1 MNKKLII
8 FIVCSLFSFQL
19 SSGSL
24 PERIET
30 KQEQTKKEEIIEV
43 KRKSIDDLIATIYR
57 GNDYNIN
64 DYIDSSNYF
73 KILRF
78 KESSN
83 VHDTVNRFG
92 YMGWYQFGKSTLK
105 TIGINCSKKEF
116 LNDTIL
122 QNQAMTKLIKWNIKR
137 MYHNKVLS
145 HIDNKNLTLEG
156 ALAMSHL
163 LGHADAKRVIL
174 YEESICDANGTTGE
188 KYNNLFNKS

>member
-1 MNKKLII
+1 MKKILI

-19 SSGSL
+19 SSGKL

-30 KQEQTKKEEIIEV
+30 KQEQTKTNV
-43 KRKSIDDLIATIYR
+43 KKSIEDLIVTLYK
-57 GNDYNIN
+57 GESYNIN

-73 KILRF
+73 KTIRF

-83 VHDTVNRFG
+83 VHDTINQFG
-92 YMGWYQFGKSTLK
+92 YLGWYQFGKSTLQ

-137 MYHNKVLS
+137 MYHNKVLN
-145 HIDNKNLTLEG
+145 HIDNENITLEG

-163 LGHADAKRVIL
+163 LGHADAKRIIL
-174 YEESICDANGTTGE
+174 YDESICDANGTTGE
-188 KYNNLFNKS
+188 KYNNLFNNKS